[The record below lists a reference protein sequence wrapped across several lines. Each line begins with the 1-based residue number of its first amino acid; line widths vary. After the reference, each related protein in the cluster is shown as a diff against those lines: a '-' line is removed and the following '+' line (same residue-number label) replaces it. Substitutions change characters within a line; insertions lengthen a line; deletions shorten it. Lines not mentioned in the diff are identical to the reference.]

1 LADWADLAGL
11 AEDDEGAVKAGEAG
25 GMGCMGGMTITEE
38 DNVFVKGVVKGGVAD
53 DDLIFISDKL
63 LDTIRRF
70 LTTPGYVK
78 GFLIFSQLCTM
89 CTVSCMYC
97 TVCTVCTVYCVVV
110 VHSSLPR
117 NTRDE

>member
-1 LADWADLAGL
+1 MADLADLADLAGL
-11 AEDDEGAVKAGEAG
+11 AEDDEGAVKASEAG
-25 GMGCMGGMTITEE
+25 GMGGMGCMGGMGGMTITEE

-78 GFLIFSQLCTM
+78 EF
-89 CTVSCMYC
+89 
-97 TVCTVCTVYCVVV
+97 
-110 VHSSLPR
+110 
-117 NTRDE
+117 